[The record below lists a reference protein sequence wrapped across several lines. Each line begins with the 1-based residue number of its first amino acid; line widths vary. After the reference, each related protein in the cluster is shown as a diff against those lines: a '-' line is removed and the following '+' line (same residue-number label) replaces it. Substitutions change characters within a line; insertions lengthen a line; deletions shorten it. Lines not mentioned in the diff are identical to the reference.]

1 MSDYEPKIIGFLCN
15 WCSYAGADLT
25 GVSRIQYPTNLRV
38 IRVMCSGRVDPALP
52 LEFLA
57 EGADG
62 VMITGCHI
70 GDCHYIDGNL
80 YAKRKFKLLEKLVE
94 KTGINKERVMLEWVS
109 ASEGQKFAD
118 VVSEF
123 TEKIREMGPVD
134 IGAKPVE
141 YLNLKAARA
150 AAEEFRLRALISK
163 EEKLVEKG
171 NIYGEDVSQEEYDDL
186 LDASIDAEYNRNKIR
201 LMIREKPSSVKAIA
215 EETGMNPKEVL
226 EHVVVLR
233 QRGWIDLDEL
243 KGNTPIYK
251 VLEVA

>member
-1 MSDYEPKIIGFLCN
+1 MSDFEPKIIGFLCN

-38 IRVMCSGRVDPALP
+38 IRVMCSGRVDPSLP
-52 LEFLA
+52 LELLA

-80 YAKRKFKLLEKLVE
+80 YAKRKFKLLQRLVE
-94 KTGINKERVMLEWVS
+94 KAGLDKERVMLEWVS

-118 VVSEF
+118 VVTGF
-123 TEKIREMGPVD
+123 IEKIKELGPMDVES
-134 IGAKPVE
+134 KPVE
-141 YLNLKAARA
+141 YLDLKAAKA

-163 EEKLVEKG
+163 EEKMVEKG
-171 NIYGEDVSQEEYDDL
+171 NIYGEAVSQEEYDEI
-186 LDASIDAEYNRNKIR
+186 LDSSIDVEFKRNKIR
-201 LMIREKPSSVKAIA
+201 LMLGEKPNSVKAIA
-215 EETGMNPKEVL
+215 AETGMNPKEVL

-243 KGNTPIYK
+243 QGNTPIYR